1 MRDPARAARSA
12 ARGRRLYSA
21 AVSALVS
28 PDRAVPP
35 SWLRRVALLNDYVR
49 IPYANGSSFASQFL
63 RREFTA
69 RGQEVTVVGPRDPN
83 ARDDQLPPRRILLP
97 SLPLRNHPGVYIP
110 FPSRRSFREA
120 EAGRFDLVLSQSN
133 HDLCDL
139 GVWLR
144 FRHDVPLLCVNTL
157 HLPSVYSVVLPERL
171 RKNRPV
177 NALFTDHLMPW
188 LERHSA
194 EVYNLGDGL
203 IVLAQG
209 LVDHWRSL
217 GVHVPI
223 HVIPRA
229 VAPHIFDVPAGDDPM
244 PASAPRGERVL
255 VVCRHSREKG
265 VERLLRL
272 FARHVAS
279 QRPRASL
286 TLVGDGP
293 DHDDFRALAER
304 LGLGGRAHFVGEVPV
319 TVVPR
324 YYRHADVFVYTS
336 LSETY
341 GQVVS
346 EAMWCGLPAVAFADG
361 MGVSQQIRDG
371 VDGVLVPPGPDPD
384 VADAALGAALVRL
397 LADDGERRHLAEE
410 AARHARERADPE
422 RCVARYYAA
431 FEDARE
437 HCLRTAGERRR
448 KGLDT
453 PRLISRWLA
462 VHGTVVGLGALRA
475 PAALNRNGGEQ
486 PAWS

>member
-1 MRDPARAARSA
+1 MSA
-12 ARGRRLYSA
+12 PVRI
-21 AVSALVS
+21 
-28 PDRAVPP
+28 DRAVPP
-35 SWLRRVALLNDYVR
+35 AWLRRVALLNDYVR

-69 RGQEVTVVGPRDPN
+69 RGQDVTVIGPRDPN
-83 ARDDQLPPRRILLP
+83 ARPEQLPPRRILLP

-110 FPSRRSFREA
+110 FPSKQSFRAAEA
-120 EAGRFDLVLSQSN
+120 ERFDLVLSQSN

-144 FRHDVPLLCVNTL
+144 FKHDVPLLCVNTL

-171 RKNRPV
+171 RKNRPI

-209 LVDHWRSL
+209 LVDYWRDQ
-217 GVHVPI
+217 GVTVPI

-229 VAPHIFDVPAGDDPM
+229 VAPHIFDVPAGADPL
-244 PASAPRGERVL
+244 PAGTTPGERLL

-265 VERLLRL
+265 VERLLRI
-272 FARHVAS
+272 FARHVAPA
-279 QRPRASL
+279 RPQASL

-293 DHDDFRALAER
+293 DHDDFRALADR
-304 LGLGGRAHFVGEVPV
+304 LGLAGRAHFVGEVPV
-319 TVVPR
+319 TAVPQ
-324 YYRHADVFVYTS
+324 YYKHAAVFVYAS

-346 EAMWCGLPAVAFADG
+346 EAMYCGLPAVAFSDN

-371 VDGVLVPPGPDPD
+371 KDGYLVAPGPDEAA
-384 VADAALGAALVRL
+384 ADAAFGARVVRL
-397 LADDGERRHLAEE
+397 LADPSERSHLAEE
-410 AARHARERADPE
+410 AARHTRERADPE

-431 FEDARE
+431 FEHARE
-437 HCLRTAGERRR
+437 HCLRTAADRKR
-448 KGLDT
+448 KGLDV

-462 VHGTVVGLGALRA
+462 VHGTVVGLGALRP

>member
-1 MRDPARAARSA
+1 M
-12 ARGRRLYSA
+12 
-21 AVSALVS
+21 
-28 PDRAVPP
+28 PP
-35 SWLRRVALLNDYVR
+35 SWLRRVALLNDYIR

-69 RGQEVTVVGPRDPN
+69 RGQDVTVIGPRDPN
-83 ARDDQLPPRRILLP
+83 ARPDQLPPRRILLP

-110 FPSRRSFREA
+110 FPSRQSFREA
-120 EAGRFDLVLSQSN
+120 EAERFDMVLSQSN

-144 FRHDVPLLCVNTL
+144 FKHDVPFLCVNTL

-209 LVDHWRSL
+209 LVDYWRAQ
-217 GVHVPI
+217 GVTVPI

-244 PASAPRGERVL
+244 PPGATEGQRVL

-265 VERLLRL
+265 VERLLHI
-272 FARHVAS
+272 FARHVA
-279 QRPRASL
+279 PRCPQASL

-293 DHDDFRALAER
+293 DHDDFRGLADR
-304 LGLGGRAHFVGEVPV
+304 LGLAGRAHFVGEVPV
-319 TVVPR
+319 THVPR
-324 YYRHADVFVYTS
+324 YYRHADLFVYTS

-346 EAMWCGLPAVAFADG
+346 EAMWCGLPTVAFADN
-361 MGVSQQIRDG
+361 MGVSQQIRSG
-371 VDGVLVPPGPDPD
+371 VDGYLVPPGPDAPE
-384 VADAALGAALVRL
+384 ADAAFGAHVVRL
-397 LADDGERRHLAEE
+397 LQSPDERRKLAEE
-410 AARHARERADPE
+410 AARHTRERADPD

-431 FEDARE
+431 FEHARE
-437 HCLRTAGERRR
+437 HCRSTTSDRRR

-462 VHGTVVGLGALRA
+462 VHGTVVGLGALRP